1 MRHSL
6 AFGIHASV
14 ERVDPGKPT
23 EVDRA
28 DTDAAD
34 PSALI

>member
-1 MRHSL
+1 LVLGRY
-6 AFGIHASV
+6 ASV

-34 PSALI
+34 PATLIWPVA